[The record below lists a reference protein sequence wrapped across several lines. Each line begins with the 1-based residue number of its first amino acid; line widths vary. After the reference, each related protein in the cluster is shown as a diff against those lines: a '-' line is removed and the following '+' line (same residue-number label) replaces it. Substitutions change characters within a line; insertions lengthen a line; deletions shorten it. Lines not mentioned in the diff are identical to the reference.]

1 MNIPIGSNFCVSEIG
16 PQDAGAYIEHL
27 REREIYERTLTV
39 PYPYTPEHAKDW
51 IQRVAEEKNKMD
63 RSINWAIRRPDGYLV
78 GGIGYHDIEV
88 GKSHRAEI
96 GYWLA
101 KPYWGQGLMTE
112 AVKKMTDY
120 GFDEFGLVR
129 VVANVFIFNPA
140 SARVLVKAG
149 YQLEGTLRQ
158 HYKKDGKIFD
168 GQLYSKIRV

>member
-112 AVKKMTDY
+112 A
-120 GFDEFGLVR
+120 
-129 VVANVFIFNPA
+129 
-140 SARVLVKAG
+140 
-149 YQLEGTLRQ
+149 
-158 HYKKDGKIFD
+158 
-168 GQLYSKIRV
+168 